1 MVVIDHY
8 SHFSPGVL
16 SHFVADSGFETV
28 CLATDWVHKE
38 ISLLCRRGEVR
49 SHSPWYASLPA
60 VGLMENHQAIGV
72 WMNAMTEVARQE
84 TTATN
89 FGIFGTAIAGT
100 WMAANMGDR
109 VHFFVDEDKSRIGKF
124 HLGKPVLSPQNLKSS
139 DLVFIAF
146 PHDIALRILERMKQ
160 LSPAVFKIPPPLKK
174 IQGASF
180 ASSSMFS

>member
-8 SHFSPGVL
+8 SHFSPEVL

-38 ISLLCRRGEVR
+38 ISLLCRRGEVH
-49 SHSPWYASLPA
+49 SHSSWYASLPT
-60 VGLMENHQAIGV
+60 LDLIQNHQAIGA
-72 WMNAMTEVARQE
+72 WMNAIIEGARQK
-84 TTATN
+84 TTPSN

-100 WMAANMGDR
+100 WMAGNLGDR
-109 VHFFVDEDKSRIGKF
+109 VHFFVDEDKSRTGKF
-124 HLGKPVLSPQNLKSS
+124 HLGKPVLSPQALKFN

-146 PHDIALRILERMKQ
+146 PHDIALRILKRMKK

-174 IQGASF
+174 ILGTTSAL
-180 ASSSMFS
+180 SSMFS